1 MRQFIEHSRT
11 AHLASHGM
19 TRHIYINALSVDP
32 AHQGQGIGAALVRWV
47 EQQADAA
54 GVSCWALS
62 TPAAV
67 GLYKRCGWAVR
78 EETGIDLDD
87 WLLKEVGG
95 RVGGGGMCIP
105 VFCGCLS
112 RERGFGT
119 GKGRN
124 ETKLAQR

>member
-87 WLLKEVGG
+87 WLPKEVGRRG
-95 RVGGGGMCIP
+95 RRESGWGRYVYT
-105 VFCGCLS
+105 CLLRMPEQ
-112 RERGFGT
+112 RERVWDRKGT
-119 GKGRN
+119 K
-124 ETKLAQR
+124 